1 MDHLPAIAE
10 DLTRRA
16 TDLRILGDL
25 VLIETN
31 PREGMVGSLHIPTEA
46 LEAYPTSG
54 WVFATGPDIKEQLS
68 VGDFVLV
75 EEEGLSVPHTYYD
88 IFEITLRHDDGFI
101 ESIFV
106 DIDAEPVLRE
116 QMTEFRRGGGDS
128 IISVKD
134 LKVGGS
140 ISFNCSNVA
149 DWQMGQIANP
159 SVELTYVPVAMLYI
173 LNEQEIPTLFYIT
186 RESRILLVLDY

>member
-1 MDHLPAIAE
+1 
-10 DLTRRA
+10 
-16 TDLRILGDL
+16 
-25 VLIETN
+25 
-31 PREGMVGSLHIPTEA
+31 MVGSLHIPTEA

-54 WVFATGPDIKEQLS
+54 WVFTLGPKITEQLR

-101 ESIFV
+101 ETIFV
-106 DIDAEPVLRE
+106 EIEAEPVLKE
-116 QMTEFRRGGGDS
+116 QVDAYRRGGVDS
-128 IISVKD
+128 VISVQDK
-134 LKVGGS
+134 KVGGS

-149 DWQMGQIANP
+149 SWQMGQMANP
-159 SVELTYVPVAMLYI
+159 SMNLTYIPVAMLYM

-186 RESRILLVLDY
+186 REARILMTIEY